1 MPSDIPTF
9 IFIHTS
15 STVIPATPSSE
26 ADSQHQP
33 KMDKNISNED
43 LANMKRMIFELRNQP
58 ELLRE
63 KCNIPQL
70 SQSVST
76 KYQEW
81 LAAST
86 SSATDAATDQVVRE
100 QQDDNDDVSFMSYSK
115 HSNDGRHIE
124 QSIHQPQAPTIY
136 QHTSSLLPITPPQ
149 VKQVMTMAS
158 TPQTQ
163 EMTLSFASMSPLP
176 FLAPYCVEC
185 NTSTYG
191 PSDDKQQQRPTG
203 SSKNSQFLSDIRDFP
218 SDTLACERRDD
229 NFE

>member
-1 MPSDIPTF
+1 MSSDIPTF
-9 IFIHTS
+9 IFIRTS
-15 STVIPATPSSE
+15 STVIPTTPSSE
-26 ADSQHQP
+26 VDENRQQP

-43 LANMKRMIFELRNQP
+43 IANMKRMIFEMRNQP

-63 KCNIPQL
+63 KCNIPKL

-86 SSATDAATDQVVRE
+86 SSATDAPTDQVVRE
-100 QQDDNDDVSFMSYSK
+100 HQDNNDDVSFMSYSK
-115 HSNDGRHIE
+115 HSNDGHIE
-124 QSIHQPQAPTIY
+124 QSIHQPQAPIVY
-136 QHTSSLLPITPPQ
+136 QHASSLLPITITPPQ

-176 FLAPYCVEC
+176 FHAPYCLEC
-185 NTSTYG
+185 NTSTYS
-191 PSDDKQQQRPTG
+191 PSDDEQQQRLTG
-203 SSKNSQFLSDIRDFP
+203 SLQNGL
-218 SDTLACERRDD
+218 ERRDD

>member
-1 MPSDIPTF
+1 MSSDIPTF

-15 STVIPATPSSE
+15 SAVIPTTPSSE
-26 ADSQHQP
+26 VDENQQQP
-33 KMDKNISNED
+33 TMDKNISNED
-43 LANMKRMIFELRNQP
+43 IANMKRMIFEMRNQP

-63 KCNIPQL
+63 KCNIPKL
-70 SQSVST
+70 PQSVST

-86 SSATDAATDQVVRE
+86 SSATDAPTDQVVRD
-100 QQDDNDDVSFMSYSK
+100 QQDNNDDISFMSYSK
-115 HSNDGRHIE
+115 HSNDGHIE
-124 QSIHQPQAPTIY
+124 QSIHQPQAPIVY
-136 QHTSSLLPITPPQ
+136 QHTSSLLPITITPPQ

-176 FLAPYCVEC
+176 FHAPYCLEC
-185 NTSTYG
+185 NTSTYS
-191 PSDDKQQQRPTG
+191 PSDDEQQWRPTRSLQNG
-203 SSKNSQFLSDIRDFP
+203 L
-218 SDTLACERRDD
+218 ERRDD